1 MKKNKGITLIALV
14 ITIIV
19 LLILAGVSI
28 SMLTGESGLLTK
40 ATDAKEKTRREGIQE
55 QLDLWKMEKS
65 MEKNIGGKNMNITD
79 FVTGLRDNKTITQK
93 EFEEIEI
100 THKLVIGKQEP
111 IKFPYGKTL
120 VEAFDAGELKVGDY
134 LNYNDYVKNTNE
146 SKVAKLSTTETGYGS
161 EQSFAFSNNTTWR
174 ILGKEG
180 DHLKLIA
187 GSPIKNGT
195 KEQYL
200 HLVGA
205 EGWYYTNDELVGKEN
220 NILNRMC
227 RELYSSDLAQEVR
240 SVNIDD
246 INSALGYKL
255 DKQNNKMLDSAN
267 NPIVSFDGTIG
278 YEITYTKFDYSPY
291 NFLKDKYIGQYNN
304 LTEKTNRD
312 LEIGT
317 GYNYEIPGELNKIN
331 EMLFESTDTFQKSY
345 WLASS
350 GVFAYSSS
358 CFFGPGGV
366 FEGAVGSCGRLFDS
380 DGYAGDVWLGVRPV
394 VSLKSDVLI
403 ENLSKNEG
411 VNEEPWT
418 GTVGLDDV
426 SATYFQDSYGQIVN
440 VLPE

>member
-1 MKKNKGITLIALV
+1 
-14 ITIIV
+14 
-19 LLILAGVSI
+19 
-28 SMLTGESGLLTK
+28 MLTGESGLLTK

-65 MEKNIGGKNMNITD
+65 MEKNIGENNMNITD

-93 EFEEIEI
+93 EFEEIES

-180 DHLKLIA
+180 DHLKLIS
-187 GSPIKNGT
+187 GSPIKNGEQ
-195 KEQYL
+195 EQYL

-205 EGWYYTNDELVGKEN
+205 EGWYHTNDELVGKEN

-255 DKQNNKMLDSAN
+255 DKQNNQMLDSAN
-267 NPIVSFDGTIG
+267 NPIFSFDGTIG
-278 YEITYTKFDYSPY
+278 CETKYQIGDYSPY
-291 NFLKDKYIGQYNN
+291 NFLKDKYSGQYND

-312 LEIGT
+312 SEIGT
-317 GYNYEIPGELNKIN
+317 GYYYEIPYELNKIN

-345 WLASS
+345 WLTSS
-350 GVFAYSSS
+350 GVNAYSGNCYCGPGIVIEGHVSS
-358 CFFGPGGV
+358 CSG
-366 FEGAVGSCGRLFDS
+366 LFRS
-380 DGYAGDVWLGVRPV
+380 RGNAYAFWLGVRPV

-403 ENLSKNEG
+403 ENLSKIEG

-418 GTVGLDDV
+418 GTAGAEDV
-426 SATYFQDSYGQIVN
+426 STVYFKDGHGIIK
-440 VLPE
+440 E